1 MFFFYQLIV
10 SIILLF
16 SPIII
21 LYRIIKGKEH
31 KRRFLE
37 KFSFATKK
45 RKKGN
50 LIWFHGASVGELMS
64 IIPLIK
70 YYEKKRFI
78 DQILITSST
87 LSSSKIIDKY
97 KFKKTCHQFY
107 PIDQFIFTK
116 KFLNFWKPN
125 LAIYVDSEIWPGMF
139 KNLNDT
145 KIPLILLNARI
156 TRKTFKRWMKVKNF
170 AQSVFDNIKI
180 AYPQNNET
188 KVFLKKLKIKN
199 LNYLGNLKFAE
210 NPDDNFNDF
219 KNKINSEIKKKK
231 VWIASST
238 HKNEEIFCA
247 KVHIKLKK
255 KVKNL
260 LTIIIPRHIHRVEK
274 IVYEINKLN
283 LKTVCHS
290 QNPQNFDDVDVYIVD
305 TFGDTK
311 TFHKIGSSVFLG
323 GSLIKHGGQN
333 PLEAA
338 RFGAKIFHGPN
349 IDNFKDVYKL
359 LRSLNISKKITSTKQ
374 LASSIFFKK
383 NNSSGNKIK
392 NIGEKILKKTIKE
405 INTQFY
411 NEFKKT

>member
-21 LYRIIKGKEH
+21 LYRIFKGKEH
-31 KRRFLE
+31 KKRFLE
-37 KFSFATKK
+37 KFSFPTKK
-45 RKKGN
+45 RRKGN

-170 AQSVFDNIKI
+170 AKSVFDSIKI

-219 KNKINSEIKKKK
+219 KNKINSKINKKK

-255 KVKNL
+255 KIKNL

>member
-21 LYRIIKGKEH
+21 LYRIFKGKEH
-31 KRRFLE
+31 KKRFLE
-37 KFSFATKK
+37 KFSFPSKK

-219 KNKINSEIKKKK
+219 KNKINSKINKKK

-255 KVKNL
+255 KIKNL

>member
-21 LYRIIKGKEH
+21 LYRIFKGKEH
-31 KRRFLE
+31 KKRFLE
-37 KFSFATKK
+37 KFSFPTKK
-45 RKKGN
+45 RRKGN

-219 KNKINSEIKKKK
+219 KNKINSKINKKK

-255 KVKNL
+255 KIKNL

-323 GSLIKHGGQN
+323 GSIIKRGGQN

-359 LRSLNISKKITSTKQ
+359 LKSLNISKKITSTKQ